1 MRDAENAG
9 FYLLI
14 ECEHEGVHEM
24 NDLTTE
30 RGVVQHMSE
39 STSVDDW
46 NRRVN
51 DVKRANGNNY
61 PAFWISAVILSGLA
75 EKTAKKWNGSGKI
88 TIETW

>member
-1 MRDAENAG
+1 MRKMPG
-9 FYLLI
+9 FTFDRNSK
-14 ECEHEGVHEM
+14 HEGVHEM

-39 STSVDDW
+39 STSTDDW
-46 NRRVN
+46 NRRLD

-61 PAFWISAVILSGLA
+61 PAFWFPAVILSGLA
-75 EKTAKKWNGSGKI
+75 EKTAKKWGGSGKL